1 MADLTSSSIVESAVI
16 EASHI
21 TTLYDTLTGTAT
33 YDNIDIA
40 GSASYSTTASY
51 AVTASYAENVTTGSQ
66 ETTEITIKNVSSGTI
81 AKGTPCYITGSGTS
95 GNIAGVVP
103 ADAQSASLMP
113 AGVIAAEELT
123 VGAEGAGIVIGFIS
137 GVDTSGF
144 ASGDSIYVAVGGGYT
159 NVKPTGSDNLIQKLG
174 NVEKVDASNGSG
186 VVLGAGRTNDLPN
199 LRAGFFWVGDAD
211 DVPEAIDTGSI
222 TVGFAAKATQQN
234 ANYIP
239 TGSAVTS
246 SGAFNLFMGAGQT
259 EGGGDA
265 SLTFPELTGKTGL
278 MTDIFATVTA
288 VSESATDA
296 AISIVRFDNSSG
308 RIDFNSANPNT
319 QFNVVGYYI

>member
-21 TTLYDTLTGTAT
+21 TTLYDTFTGATT
-33 YDNIDIA
+33 YDNISIV
-40 GSASYSTTASY
+40 GTASY
-51 AVTASYAENVTTGSQ
+51 ATTASYAENVVTSSQ
-66 ETTEITIKNVSSGTI
+66 ETTEITIKNVSAGTI
-81 AKGTPCYITGSGTS
+81 TKGTPCYITGSGTS

-123 VGAEGAGIVIGFIS
+123 AGSEGSGIVIGFIS
-137 GVDTSGF
+137 GVNTAGF
-144 ASGDSIYVAVGGGYT
+144 ASGDNVYVAVGGGYT
-159 NVKPTGSDNLIQKLG
+159 NVKPTGSTNLIQKLG

-186 VVLGAGRTNDLPN
+186 VILGAGRTNDLPN
-199 LRAGFFWVGDAD
+199 ITPGYAWVGDSNG
-211 DVPEAIDTGSI
+211 VPESVATSSI
-222 TVGFAAKATQQN
+222 EVTQAARATQFN

-246 SGAFNLFMGAGQT
+246 SGRFYLFMGAGQT

-265 SLTFPELTGKTGL
+265 SLTFSELAGKSGL

-296 AISIVRFDNSSG
+296 AISIIRFDSSSG

-319 QFNVVGYYI
+319 QFNVVGYYL